1 MACYR
6 ECANCGAA
14 LDFGEVCDCKP
25 REQTVQERVN
35 WLLGRVVSE
44 KELEPAL
51 LAASKRLQDQVNQG
65 LVIIGDS
72 QLSAKFLAQLTANE
86 ILRRQSLCARS
97 AE

>member
-1 MACYR
+1 MPYYR
-6 ECANCGAA
+6 ECPVCGAA
-14 LDFGEVCDCKP
+14 LDPGEACECKH
-25 REQTVQERVN
+25 REPTVQERVN
-35 WLLGRVVSE
+35 RLLGRIVSE

-51 LAASKRLQDQVNQG
+51 LSASKRLQDQVNQG
-65 LVIIGDS
+65 LVVIGDS

>member
-1 MACYR
+1 MPYYR
-6 ECANCGAA
+6 ECPVCGAA
-14 LDFGEVCDCKP
+14 LDPGEVCECKH
-25 REQTVQERVN
+25 REPTVQERVN
-35 WLLGRVVSE
+35 RLLGRIVSE

-51 LAASKRLQDQVNQG
+51 LSASKRLQDQVNQG
-65 LVIIGDS
+65 LVVIGDS

>member
-1 MACYR
+1 MAYYR
-6 ECANCGAA
+6 ERSYCGAH
-14 LDFGEVCDCKP
+14 LDPGEVCDCNQ

-65 LVIIGDS
+65 LVVIGDS
-72 QLSAKFLAQLTANE
+72 QLSAQFLAQLTANE
-86 ILRRQSLCARS
+86 VLRRQYLCAQS